1 MLYNIYAG
9 LGGGFGSNLEEVES
23 EVDFAC
29 ESDAWE
35 AAWEAACEIYEGYI
49 GTDDSIRS
57 VAQIIEDDLKTD
69 PEYAE
74 ATEEELEKV
83 AIEIFEEEREGWLEY
98 NVEECLED
106 EDNMWEDDVE
116 EEEEEEDL

>member
-23 EVDFAC
+23 GVEFAT
-29 ESDAWE
+29 EEDAWE

-49 GTDDSIRS
+49 GLHGLRS
-57 VAQIIEDDLKTD
+57 VGDIIEQDLKTD
-69 PEYAE
+69 PDNVGASQEVLNSMAQ
-74 ATEEELEKV
+74 
-83 AIEIFEEEREGWLEY
+83 EIFEEEREGWLEY
-98 NVEECLED
+98 NVEEASED
-106 EDNMWEDDVE
+106 EDAWEDDDDM